1 MIPDHSF
8 ETATGSID
16 YPFTNDYMFRAILQK
31 DKQVLKALVSA
42 LLHLDKDSVKEVTI
56 TNPIELGAAISDKDF
71 ILDIRINLDGEKL
84 IDLEMQVTNQYNWPE
99 RSISYAARSFDH
111 LNSGQDYSEVLTVH
125 SIGFLNYT
133 LFPEAPEFFA
143 TYELRNRKS
152 GKLYSSKFSI
162 HVLDLT
168 KIDLAS
174 EEDKKFGID
183 RWARLFMAK
192 TWEELRMVAK
202 NNPDLLQA
210 SNELYTINKDDLIRQ
225 QARARADAEFWERNR
240 NARIKRL
247 EEALIEKDNSIAEKN
262 SMIAEKDNTL
272 AEKNSMIAEKDNA
285 LAEKDSMIAE
295 KDNALAEKDSE
306 IHKLKEELAKLKQN

>member
-42 LLHLDKDSVKEVTI
+42 LLHLEKDSVKEVTI

-174 EEDKKFGID
+174 DEDKKYGID

-240 NARIKRL
+240 NARIKKL

-262 SMIAEKDNTL
+262 
-272 AEKNSMIAEKDNA
+272 
-285 LAEKDSMIAE
+285 SMIAE

-306 IHKLKEELAKLKQN
+306 IHKLKEELAKLKQNSR

>member
-42 LLHLDKDSVKEVTI
+42 LLHLEKDSVKEVTI

-174 EEDKKFGID
+174 EEYKKYGID

-240 NARIKRL
+240 NARIKKL
-247 EEALIEKDNSIAEKN
+247 EEAL
-262 SMIAEKDNTL
+262 T
-272 AEKNSMIAEKDNA
+272 
-285 LAEKDSMIAE
+285 EKDSMIAA
-295 KDNALAEKDSE
+295 KDNFIAEKDSE
-306 IHKLKEELAKLKQN
+306 IHKLKEELAKLKQNSR

>member
-42 LLHLDKDSVKEVTI
+42 LLHLEKDSVKEVTI

-71 ILDIRINLDGEKL
+71 ILDIRIDLDGEKL

-143 TYELRNRKS
+143 TYELRNRKT

-168 KIDLAS
+168 KIDLATK
-174 EEDKKFGID
+174 EDKKFGID

-240 NARIKRL
+240 NARIKKL

-262 SMIAEKDNTL
+262 
-272 AEKNSMIAEKDNA
+272 
-285 LAEKDSMIAE
+285 SMIAE

-306 IHKLKEELAKLKQN
+306 IHKLKEELAKLKQNSR

>member
-174 EEDKKFGID
+174 EEDKKYGID

-240 NARIKRL
+240 NARIKKL

-262 SMIAEKDNTL
+262 SMIAEKD
-272 AEKNSMIAEKDNA
+272 
-285 LAEKDSMIAE
+285 
-295 KDNALAEKDSE
+295 SE
-306 IHKLKEELAKLKQN
+306 IHKLKEELAKLKQNSR

>member
-42 LLHLDKDSVKEVTI
+42 LLHLDKNSVKEVTI

-174 EEDKKFGID
+174 EEDKKYGID

-240 NARIKRL
+240 NARIKKL
-247 EEALIEKDNSIAEKN
+247 EEALI
-262 SMIAEKDNTL
+262 
-272 AEKNSMIAEKDNA
+272 
-285 LAEKDSMIAE
+285 
-295 KDNALAEKDSE
+295 EKDSE

>member
-42 LLHLDKDSVKEVTI
+42 LLHLEKDSVKEVTI

-143 TYELRNRKS
+143 TYELRNRKT

-168 KIDLAS
+168 KIDLATK
-174 EEDKKFGID
+174 EDKKYGID

-240 NARIKRL
+240 NARIKKL

-262 SMIAEKDNTL
+262 SMIAEKDNF
-272 AEKNSMIAEKDNA
+272 I
-285 LAEKDSMIAE
+285 AEKDSMIAE

>member
-42 LLHLDKDSVKEVTI
+42 
-56 TNPIELGAAISDKDF
+56 
-71 ILDIRINLDGEKL
+71 
-84 IDLEMQVTNQYNWPE
+84 
-99 RSISYAARSFDH
+99 
-111 LNSGQDYSEVLTVH
+111 
-125 SIGFLNYT
+125 
-133 LFPEAPEFFA
+133 
-143 TYELRNRKS
+143 
-152 GKLYSSKFSI
+152 KLYSSKFSI

-168 KIDLAS
+168 KIDLATK
-174 EEDKKFGID
+174 EDKKFGID

-240 NARIKRL
+240 NARIKKL
-247 EEALIEKDNSIAEKN
+247 EEALIEKDNSI
-262 SMIAEKDNTL
+262 
-272 AEKNSMIAEKDNA
+272 
-285 LAEKDSMIAE
+285 
-295 KDNALAEKDSE
+295 AEKDSE

>member
-174 EEDKKFGID
+174 EEDKKYGID

-262 SMIAEKDNTL
+262 SMIAEKDN
-272 AEKNSMIAEKDNA
+272 A

>member
-16 YPFTNDYMFRAILQK
+16 YPFMNDYMFRAILQK

-42 LLHLDKDSVKEVTI
+42 LLHLEKDSVKEVTI

-71 ILDIRINLDGEKL
+71 ILDIRIDLDGEKL

-240 NARIKRL
+240 NARIKKL
-247 EEALIEKDNSIAEKN
+247 EKALIEKDNSIAEKN

-272 AEKNSMIAEKDNA
+272 AEKNSMIAEKD
-285 LAEKDSMIAE
+285 
-295 KDNALAEKDSE
+295 SE
-306 IHKLKEELAKLKQN
+306 IHKLKEELAKLKQNSR

>member
-174 EEDKKFGID
+174 EEDKKYGID

-240 NARIKRL
+240 NARIKKL

-285 LAEKDSMIAE
+285 LAEKDS
-295 KDNALAEKDSE
+295 E
-306 IHKLKEELAKLKQN
+306 IHKLKEELAKLKQNSR

>member
-42 LLHLDKDSVKEVTI
+42 LLHLEKDSVKEVTI

-71 ILDIRINLDGEKL
+71 ILDIRIDLDGEKL

-143 TYELRNRKS
+143 TYELRNRKT

-168 KIDLAS
+168 KIDLATK
-174 EEDKKFGID
+174 EDKKFGID

-240 NARIKRL
+240 NARIKKL
-247 EEALIEKDNSIAEKN
+247 EEALTEKDNSIAEKN
-262 SMIAEKDNTL
+262 AMIAEKDN
-272 AEKNSMIAEKDNA
+272 SI
-285 LAEKDSMIAE
+285 AEKDSMI
-295 KDNALAEKDSE
+295 AEKDSE

>member
-31 DKQVLKALVSA
+31 DKHVLKALVSA
-42 LLHLDKDSVKEVTI
+42 LLHLEKDSVKEVTI

-174 EEDKKFGID
+174 EEDKKYGID

-240 NARIKRL
+240 NARIKKL
-247 EEALIEKDNSIAEKN
+247 EEALI
-262 SMIAEKDNTL
+262 
-272 AEKNSMIAEKDNA
+272 
-285 LAEKDSMIAE
+285 E

>member
-143 TYELRNRKS
+143 TYELRNRKT

-168 KIDLAS
+168 KIDLATK
-174 EEDKKFGID
+174 EDKKFGID

-240 NARIKRL
+240 NARIKKL

-262 SMIAEKDNTL
+262 SMIAEKD
-272 AEKNSMIAEKDNA
+272 
-285 LAEKDSMIAE
+285 
-295 KDNALAEKDSE
+295 SE
-306 IHKLKEELAKLKQN
+306 IHKLKEELAKLKQNSR

>member
-42 LLHLDKDSVKEVTI
+42 LLHLEKDSVKEVTI

-71 ILDIRINLDGEKL
+71 ILDIRIDLDGEKL

-143 TYELRNRKS
+143 TYELRNRKT

-240 NARIKRL
+240 NARIKKL

-262 SMIAEKDNTL
+262 SMIAEKDNF
-272 AEKNSMIAEKDNA
+272 I
-285 LAEKDSMIAE
+285 AEKDSMI
-295 KDNALAEKDSE
+295 AEKDSE

>member
-42 LLHLDKDSVKEVTI
+42 LLHLEKDSVKEVTI

-71 ILDIRINLDGEKL
+71 ILDIRIDLDGEKL

-143 TYELRNRKS
+143 TYELRNRKT

-168 KIDLAS
+168 KIDLATK
-174 EEDKKFGID
+174 EDKKFGID

-240 NARIKRL
+240 NARIKKL

-262 SMIAEKDNTL
+262 SMIAEKD
-272 AEKNSMIAEKDNA
+272 
-285 LAEKDSMIAE
+285 
-295 KDNALAEKDSE
+295 SE
-306 IHKLKEELAKLKQN
+306 IHKLKEELAKLKQNSR

>member
-42 LLHLDKDSVKEVTI
+42 LLHLEKDSVKEVTI

-71 ILDIRINLDGEKL
+71 ILDIRIDLDGEKL

-143 TYELRNRKS
+143 TYELRNRKT

-168 KIDLAS
+168 KIDLATK
-174 EEDKKFGID
+174 EDKKFGID

-240 NARIKRL
+240 NARIKKL
-247 EEALIEKDNSIAEKN
+247 EEALIEKDNSIAEKI
-262 SMIAEKDNTL
+262 SMI
-272 AEKNSMIAEKDNA
+272 
-285 LAEKDSMIAE
+285 
-295 KDNALAEKDSE
+295 AEKDSE

>member
-42 LLHLDKDSVKEVTI
+42 LLHLEKDSVKEVTI

-71 ILDIRINLDGEKL
+71 ILDIRIDLDGEKL

-174 EEDKKFGID
+174 EEDKKYGID

-240 NARIKRL
+240 NARIKKL

-262 SMIAEKDNTL
+262 SMIAEKD
-272 AEKNSMIAEKDNA
+272 
-285 LAEKDSMIAE
+285 
-295 KDNALAEKDSE
+295 SE

>member
-42 LLHLDKDSVKEVTI
+42 LLHLEKDSVKEVTI

-143 TYELRNRKS
+143 TYELRNRKT

-168 KIDLAS
+168 KIDLATK
-174 EEDKKFGID
+174 EDKKFGID

-240 NARIKRL
+240 NARIKKL
-247 EEALIEKDNSIAEKN
+247 EEALIEKDNSI
-262 SMIAEKDNTL
+262 

-306 IHKLKEELAKLKQN
+306 IHKLKEELAKLKQNYR

>member
-42 LLHLDKDSVKEVTI
+42 LLHLEKDSVKEVTI

-174 EEDKKFGID
+174 EEDKKYGID

-240 NARIKRL
+240 NARIKKL
-247 EEALIEKDNSIAEKN
+247 EEAL
-262 SMIAEKDNTL
+262 T
-272 AEKNSMIAEKDNA
+272 
-285 LAEKDSMIAE
+285 EKDSMIAA
-295 KDNALAEKDSE
+295 KDNFIAEKDSE
-306 IHKLKEELAKLKQN
+306 IHKLKEELAKLKQNSR

>member
-42 LLHLDKDSVKEVTI
+42 LLHLEKDSVKEVTI

-71 ILDIRINLDGEKL
+71 ILDIRIDLDGEKL

-143 TYELRNRKS
+143 TYELRNRKT

-168 KIDLAS
+168 KIDLATK
-174 EEDKKFGID
+174 EDKKFGID

-240 NARIKRL
+240 NARIKKL
-247 EEALIEKDNSIAEKN
+247 EEALIEKDNSI
-262 SMIAEKDNTL
+262 

-306 IHKLKEELAKLKQN
+306 IHKLKEELAKLKQNYR

>member
-42 LLHLDKDSVKEVTI
+42 LLHLEKDSVKEVTI

-71 ILDIRINLDGEKL
+71 ILDIRIDLDGEKL

-168 KIDLAS
+168 KIDLATK
-174 EEDKKFGID
+174 EDKKYGID

-240 NARIKRL
+240 NARIKKL
-247 EEALIEKDNSIAEKN
+247 EEALIEKDNSI
-262 SMIAEKDNTL
+262 

-306 IHKLKEELAKLKQN
+306 IHKLKEELAKLKQNSR

>member
-174 EEDKKFGID
+174 EEDKKYGID

-285 LAEKDSMIAE
+285 LAEKDS
-295 KDNALAEKDSE
+295 E

>member
-42 LLHLDKDSVKEVTI
+42 LLHLEKDSVKEVTI

-71 ILDIRINLDGEKL
+71 ILDIRIDLDGEKL

-240 NARIKRL
+240 NARIKKL
-247 EEALIEKDNSIAEKN
+247 EEALIEKDNSI
-262 SMIAEKDNTL
+262 
-272 AEKNSMIAEKDNA
+272 
-285 LAEKDSMIAE
+285 
-295 KDNALAEKDSE
+295 AEKDSE
-306 IHKLKEELAKLKQN
+306 IHKLKEELAKLKQNSR

>member
-42 LLHLDKDSVKEVTI
+42 LLHLEKDSVKEVTI

-71 ILDIRINLDGEKL
+71 ILDIRIDLDGEKL

-168 KIDLAS
+168 KIDLATK
-174 EEDKKFGID
+174 EDKKYGID

-240 NARIKRL
+240 NARIKKL

-285 LAEKDSMIAE
+285 LAEKDS
-295 KDNALAEKDSE
+295 E
-306 IHKLKEELAKLKQN
+306 IHKLKEELAKLKQNYR

>member
-42 LLHLDKDSVKEVTI
+42 LLHLEKDSVKEVTI

-168 KIDLAS
+168 KIDLATK
-174 EEDKKFGID
+174 EDKKYGID

-240 NARIKRL
+240 NARIKKL
-247 EEALIEKDNSIAEKN
+247 EEALIEKDNSI
-262 SMIAEKDNTL
+262 

-306 IHKLKEELAKLKQN
+306 IHKLKEELAKLKQNYR